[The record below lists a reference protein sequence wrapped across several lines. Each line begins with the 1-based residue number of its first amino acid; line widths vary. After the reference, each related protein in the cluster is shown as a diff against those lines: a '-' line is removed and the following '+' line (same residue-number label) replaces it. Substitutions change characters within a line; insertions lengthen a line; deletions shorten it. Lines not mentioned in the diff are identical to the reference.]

1 MTDLAPNK
9 SPGRRIGA
17 LLSRIEP
24 IYIILIAI
32 VIAIILSNPIYA
44 DYGPMMQLLR
54 RASPLIVLAVGQL
67 FVIVSGGFDLSVG
80 SLITFI
86 VLMSALILNTSPDQ
100 VYACIALALV
110 VGTAAG
116 AFNGLVVSL
125 LKVPSIIVTL
135 GMLLVFRGAG
145 LYLSGGS
152 ARGNLPQ
159 EFRAFGRETIFGFPY
174 ALIVVIVFGLFA
186 AWVLHT
192 TNYGRQLFAV
202 GTNPKAARMSGVNVT
217 MVRTIAFMFSGLSAA
232 IAAVLLGGFSGVST
246 FVGNGYELQ
255 AISAAVLGGAVL
267 LGGRGSVPA
276 VIAGAIA
283 LHALFTLL
291 NIWGFPKPMRD
302 AVQGIIIISAVAY
315 AARRR

>member
-1 MTDLAPNK
+1 MNK
-9 SPGRRIGA
+9 QPQTSSLLTPVWSR
-17 LLSRIEP
+17 LSRMEP
-24 IYIILIAI
+24 IYIILAAI
-32 VIAIILSNPIYA
+32 VLAIVLSNPIYA

-86 VLMSALILNTSPDQ
+86 VLLSALVLNTHPEQ
-100 VYACIALALV
+100 VYACIALCLAI
-110 VGTAAG
+110 GIAAG
-116 AFNGLVVSL
+116 SLNGLVVSL
-125 LKVPSIIVTL
+125 LKVPSIIATL
-135 GMLLVFRGAG
+135 GMLLAYRGAG

-152 ARGNLPQ
+152 ARGNLPDA
-159 EFRAFGRETIFGFPY
+159 FRAFGRETVYGFPI
-174 ALIVVIVFGLFA
+174 ALIVVIVFGVFA
-186 AWVLHT
+186 AWILHG
-192 TNYGRQLFAV
+192 TNYGRELFAV
-202 GTNPKAARMSGVNVT
+202 GTNPRAARLSGVNVT
-217 MVRTIAFMFSGLSAA
+217 MVRVVAFMFSAVSAVVAA
-232 IAAVLLGGFSGVST
+232 ILLGGFSGVST
-246 FVGNGYELQ
+246 AVGNGYELQ

-315 AARRR
+315 SAWRR